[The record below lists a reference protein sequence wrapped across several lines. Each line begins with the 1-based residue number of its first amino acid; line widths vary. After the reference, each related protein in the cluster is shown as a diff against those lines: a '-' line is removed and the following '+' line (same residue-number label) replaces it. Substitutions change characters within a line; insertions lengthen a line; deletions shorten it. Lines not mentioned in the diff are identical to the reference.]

1 MAADHRLPQLQMM
14 RAALSVVVLP
24 LQHLVN
30 LPVSA
35 GEWLAEAVTARRT
48 LQEDN
53 ASLRAQHLLLKA
65 QLQKL
70 SALESENIRLREL
83 LDSSQ
88 RLLGQGDR
96 VVVAELLAVD
106 HNPYRH
112 TILLNKGS
120 RHGAFVGQPLLDANG
135 VMGQILY
142 VGPFSS
148 TAVLITDPSQ
158 AIPVQVNRTGLRTVA
173 FGTGTL
179 NRLELPYITNDA
191 DVREGDLLITSG
203 LGGRFPP
210 DYPVAVVTRFERDA
224 SQPFAR
230 VWATPTAHLDRS
242 REVLLV
248 WHTRGEAEREMAEQ
262 AAQPGAPRPGS

>member
-1 MAADHRLPQLQMM
+1 RLAIFLLASVLFMAADHRLPQLQMM

-24 LQHLVN
+24 LQYLAN

-35 GEWLAEAVTARRT
+35 GDWLTEAVTTRRT
-48 LQEDN
+48 LPEDN
-53 ASLRAQHLLLKA
+53 ASLRTQHLLLKA

-70 SALESENIRLREL
+70 SALESENMRLREL

-88 RLLGQGDR
+88 RLLKRGDR

-106 HNPYRH
+106 QDPYRH

-210 DYPVAVVTRFERDA
+210 DYPVAVVTRFERD
-224 SQPFAR
+224 
-230 VWATPTAHLDRS
+230 
-242 REVLLV
+242 
-248 WHTRGEAEREMAEQ
+248 
-262 AAQPGAPRPGS
+262 